1 MRLHLMISA
10 RGLILIAVGSGT
22 RCSIEASV
30 RQDGLVWIPGKCT
43 SVQFPQ
49 RIYVML
55 LESSQGNPTELR
67 IIVINFSLN
76 PL

>member
-1 MRLHLMISA
+1 MISA
-10 RGLILIAVGSGT
+10 RGLILIAVGGDT

-30 RQDGLVWIPGKCT
+30 RQDGLVWTPGMYCT
-43 SVQFPQ
+43 SVPFPQ